1 MLAAQ
6 NVLLRCHPWSR
17 AVFRKV
23 CMRSERPRSGQSKR
37 LGIER
42 LEDRSL
48 MAGNVT
54 AAVQGGFLVITG
66 DAADNGV
73 TVDYIQATNSYQVI
87 GTTPSGGTATTING
101 LDTTVPA
108 NAQIFTN
115 VTKGLKI
122 NTGAGNDLLVFGAA
136 TSSTFVVVGTVEIDT
151 GLGND
156 TVNIG
161 RNGNAAGGAA
171 PIENEVNIGKS
182 LAIKLGGGNDT
193 LTMTNMTVANALV
206 VHADNNNPS
215 IPAADGQ
222 DSITFPTTF
231 TPAGGSLQNFPVT
244 VGGKTTILL
253 GGNVDTLN
261 MLNFTSNKGLLIGD
275 NGGNLN
281 LDIVDSRVGGELK
294 LQKNGGA
301 TNAIDLDNVIA
312 GTVRLNTGN
321 GVDTL
326 TIRDSI
332 FERLYID
339 TAGARDFITIGNTR
353 VRKLGII
360 EGGREKANLTQEAGN
375 NLNAVAKRRVY

>member
-1 MLAAQ
+1 
-6 NVLLRCHPWSR
+6 
-17 AVFRKV
+17 
-23 CMRSERPRSGQSKR
+23 
-37 LGIER
+37 
-42 LEDRSL
+42 

-66 DAADNGV
+66 DTADNGV
-73 TVDYIQATNSYQVI
+73 TVDYIQATNSFQVI
-87 GTTPSGGTATTING
+87 GTTPTGGTATTING

-122 NTGAGNDLLVFGAA
+122 NLGSGNDNLVFGAA
-136 TSSTFVVVGTVEIDT
+136 TSSTFVVVGTVEIDA

-156 TVNIG
+156 TIAIG

-171 PIENEVNIGKS
+171 PIENEVNVGKS
-182 LAIKLGGGNDT
+182 MAIKLGGGNDT
-193 LTMTNMTVANALV
+193 LDITNTTIANALV
-206 VHADNNNPS
+206 IHADNNNPS
-215 IPAADGQ
+215 IPANDGS
-222 DSITFPTTF
+222 DTIRFPTTF
-231 TPAGGSLQNFPVT
+231 TPAGGTLQNFPVT

-253 GGNVDTLN
+253 GGGVDTLN
-261 MLNFTSNKGLLIGD
+261 VLNFTSNKGMLIGD

-294 LQKNGGA
+294 LQKTGGA
-301 TNAIDLDNVIA
+301 SNAIDLDNVIA

-339 TAGARDFITIGNTR
+339 TAGDRDFITIGNTR